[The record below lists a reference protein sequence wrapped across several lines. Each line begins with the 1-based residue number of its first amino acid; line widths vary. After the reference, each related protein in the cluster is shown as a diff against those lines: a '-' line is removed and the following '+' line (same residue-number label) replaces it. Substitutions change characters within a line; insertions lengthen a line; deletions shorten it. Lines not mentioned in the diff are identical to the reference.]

1 MAQIQTSIDT
11 SLIRDNRKGGTRG
24 SVGDFLADHIEPS
37 ADLSIVS
44 AYFTI
49 YAYYHLRSRLEQID
63 RLRFLFGEP
72 NFILDRDKEPRI
84 FRVEK
89 DALSIRNKLN
99 QKSVAHD
106 CYNWI
111 KEKVEIR
118 SMVKPNFLHGKMYH
132 VQNASGVRHAISGS
146 SNFTASGLGYG
157 NQPNIELNMVVDS
170 DRDKRDLKAW
180 FDELWHD
187 DTGLVQDVKG
197 EVLKYLQLLYRETDP
212 EFVYLKTLY
221 HVFQNYLEE
230 QGKGG
235 LLNERTGFF
244 QSEVWEK
251 LYSFQQDGVKGIINK
266 LLRHGGCVLAD
277 SVGLG
282 KTFEALAVIKYF
294 ELLNDRVLVLCP
306 KKLSENWTVYQ
317 ASQNSTLNPFQ
328 RDRFNYT
335 VLYHTDLGRQ
345 GGVSGA
351 NGITL
356 DSFNWGA
363 FDLVVIDESH
373 NFRNNTI
380 GKYDDEGNLIRS
392 RYKLLMDDIVNAG
405 VETKVLLLSATPV
418 NNTLKDLRNQIY
430 FITGGSDTAL
440 AATTGVQNVASTIS
454 AAQKQFNEWA
464 DVRRNPDRSVAGLM
478 ERIDS
483 GFFKLLDELTIARS
497 RRHIEK
503 FYDMASIGS
512 FPERRKPVSV
522 YSEMDVQNRFR
533 SYDSINREI
542 SSYKLSLFNPSA
554 YLREAHRAE
563 YGERIENQRTA
574 NFSQETREHFLI
586 GMMKIGFLK
595 RLESSIQSFE
605 LSMDRTIG
613 KIEKLELKIK
623 NYLANPVRTDLSTEE
638 LNVEDDDDE
647 VAAVEEAYLVGGKRK
662 FDLAHLNLEAW
673 VKDLREDKDKL
684 LSLFH
689 DAEVITPERDAKLQT
704 LKKLIAD
711 KVRQPLNEGNR
722 KVIVFT
728 AFADTA
734 SYLYENLHEWAK
746 AELNIES
753 ALVTGGT
760 GNNRSTFE
768 PRGFARQKDF
778 NAILTNF
785 SPRAKQRD
793 LMRGMPQ
800 NGELDLLVATDCISE
815 GQNLQDC
822 DYLVNYDIHWNP
834 VRIIQR
840 FGRIDRLGSRNVAI
854 QLVNFWPTRDLD
866 QYINLQNRVEARM
879 ALVDITATG
888 EDNLLDNDQIED
900 LVTQDLKF
908 RDRQLKRLQTEVLD
922 LEDMNEGGV
931 SLTDFSLDDFRVELT
946 RFIESRK
953 KELDLAPLGL
963 YAVVPSPVGRYAD
976 HADYGQLKIAENELI
991 RPGVIYCLR
1000 QREPEV
1006 EPGETKARDNERVN
1020 PLHPYYLSYV
1030 YETGEVKFSYVSAKQ
1045 VLEVFR
1051 LLCQGRGQAYDML
1064 CDIFNQETGDGK
1076 EMGVYSELL
1085 KVSTDSTARKF
1096 DQRAN
1101 QSLMNGRGGILI
1113 PEKDR
1118 ASSQN
1123 DFELITW
1130 LVIK

>member
-1 MAQIQTSIDT
+1 MPSTLAETH
-11 SLIRDNRKGGTRG
+11 SLIRDNRKNGKRGT
-24 SVGDFLADHIEPS
+24 VGEFLAEHIEPQ
-37 ADLSIVS
+37 AELSIVS

-49 YAYYHLRSRLEQID
+49 YAYHHLRSRLDEID
-63 RLRFLFGEP
+63 HLRFLFGEP
-72 NFILDRDKEPRI
+72 NFILDRDKEPKIYRI
-84 FRVEK
+84 EK
-89 DALSIRNKLN
+89 DALGIRNKLN
-99 QKSVAHD
+99 QKAVARD
-106 CYNWI
+106 CYEWI

-132 VQNASGVRHAISGS
+132 VQKARGVCHAISGS
-146 SNFTASGLGYG
+146 SNFTANGLGFG

-170 DRDKRDLKAW
+170 DRDKVDLKAW
-180 FDELWHD
+180 FDELWND
-187 DTGLVQDVKG
+187 DSGLVQDVKG
-197 EVLKYLQLLYRETDP
+197 EVLKYLQLLYKETDP

-221 HVFQNYLEE
+221 HVFQSYLEE

-335 VLYHTDLGRQ
+335 VLYHTDLGRK

-356 DSFNWGA
+356 DTFNWGA

-373 NFRNNTI
+373 NFRNNTV

-392 RYKLLMDDIVNAG
+392 RYKLLMDEIVNAG

-440 AATTGVQNVASTIS
+440 SPTTGVNNIASTIT

-464 DVRRNPDRSVAGLM
+464 DVSRNPDRTVAGLL
-478 ERIDS
+478 ERLDS

-503 FYDMASIGS
+503 FYDMARIGS
-512 FPERRKPVSV
+512 FPARRKPVSV
-522 YSEMDVQNRFR
+522 YPEMDVQNRFR

-542 SSYKLSLFNPSA
+542 SGYKLSLFNPSA
-554 YLREAHRAE
+554 YLLEKYRAE
-563 YGERIENQRTA
+563 YSERFDDRRTA
-574 NFSQETREHFLI
+574 NFSQLTREHFLI
-586 GMMKIGFLK
+586 GMMKVGFLK
-595 RLESSIQSFE
+595 RLESSVQSFE
-605 LSMDRTIG
+605 LSMERTIL
-613 KIEKLELKIK
+613 KIEKLEEKIK
-623 NYLANPVRTDLSTEE
+623 NYLANPAPEQELDTEE
-638 LNVEDDDDE
+638 LNVEDDDEE
-647 VAAVEEAYLVGGKRK
+647 VTAVEEAYLVGGKRK
-662 FDLAHLNLEAW
+662 FALAHLDLDAW
-673 VKDLREDKDKL
+673 QKDLRQDKDRM

-711 KVRQPLNEGNR
+711 KVAKPLNEGNR

-734 SYLYENLHEWAK
+734 SYLYENLHQWAK
-746 AELNIES
+746 TDLDLDA
-753 ALVTGGT
+753 ALVTGT
-760 GNNRSTFE
+760 GHNQSTFQ
-768 PRGFARQKDF
+768 PRGFRKQTDF

-800 NGELDLLVATDCISE
+800 NGEIDLLVATDCISE

-822 DYLVNYDIHWNP
+822 DYLINYDIHWNP

-840 FGRIDRLGSRNVAI
+840 FGRIDRLGSRNAAI

-879 ALVDITATG
+879 ALVDIAATG
-888 EDNLLDNDQIED
+888 EDNLLDNGQIED
-900 LVTQDLKF
+900 LVTEDLKF
-908 RDRQLKRLQTEVLD
+908 RDRQLKRLQDEVLD
-922 LEDMNEGGV
+922 LEDLNEGGV

-953 KELDLAPLGL
+953 KELELAPLGL
-963 YAVVPSPVGRYAD
+963 YAVVPSPVGAYAD
-976 HADYGQLKIAENELI
+976 HADYGQLKIADNALI

-1000 QREPEV
+1000 QREPE
-1006 EPGETKARDNERVN
+1006 EKDQEKAPDNERVN

-1051 LLCQGRGQAYDML
+1051 LLCQGRSTAYDKL
-1064 CDIFNQETGDGK
+1064 CDIFNEQTADGK
-1076 EMGVYSELL
+1076 EMGAYSELL
-1085 KVSTDSTARKF
+1085 KAATDSTAKKF

-1101 QSLMNGRGGILI
+1101 RSLMNGRGGILI

-1118 ASSQN
+1118 ISSQN